1 MQPLKYGFEALVVNE
16 FHGLNAECAQ
26 IVPSGPGYEN
36 ITISNQV
43 CTTVGSVPGQA
54 TVNGMS
60 YVEGSFGY
68 LYSHLWRNF
77 GIVCAFGIGFIS
89 ILLWLSEYNL
99 SLAGDSSVTLFKRG
113 SKVSIGQP
121 KTTTV
126 DEEKVGVSSTDGAST
141 RHAAEGVATEAGK
154 ALEKAPAER
163 NTFSFE
169 NLTYVVP
176 VHGGHRKLLDN
187 VSGYVAPGRLTA
199 LMGES
204 GAGKTT
210 LLNVLSERTSGGVV
224 TGERLMNGQALPID
238 FRAQT

>member
-16 FHGLNAECAQ
+16 FHGLNAGCAQ

-36 ITISNQV
+36 VTIANQV

-113 SKVSIGQP
+113 SKVNIGQP
-121 KTTTV
+121 KTTV
-126 DEEKVGVSSTDGAST
+126 DEEKVGVSSSDGAST
-141 RHAAEGVATEAGK
+141 RHAAEGVATETGK
-154 ALEKAPAER
+154 ALEKAPAEQ

-187 VSGYVAPGRLTA
+187 VSGYVAPGKLTA

-238 FRAQT
+238 FRSQT